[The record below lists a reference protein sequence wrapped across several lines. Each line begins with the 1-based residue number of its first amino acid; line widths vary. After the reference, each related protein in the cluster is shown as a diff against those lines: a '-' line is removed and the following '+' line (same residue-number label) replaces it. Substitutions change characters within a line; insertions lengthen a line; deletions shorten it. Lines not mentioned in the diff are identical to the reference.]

1 MTIDQLI
8 AAGQLLY
15 GDQWQANLARSLD
28 VDVRRIR
35 HWTAGTRP
43 ISDFVDAEI
52 KQLLTDKQK
61 NIEDFLKNNQL
72 NA

>member
-8 AAGQLLY
+8 TAGQLLY
-15 GDQWQANLARSLD
+15 GDQWQANLARSLN

-43 ISDFVDAEI
+43 ISDFVDKEVR
-52 KQLLTDKQK
+52 QLLIDKQK
-61 NIEDFLKNNQL
+61 KIDDLLKNN
-72 NA
+72 

>member
-8 AAGQLLY
+8 TAGQLLY
-15 GDQWQANLARSLD
+15 GDQWQANLARSLN

-43 ISDFVDAEI
+43 ISDFVDKEVR
-52 KQLLTDKQK
+52 QLLINKQK
-61 NIEDFLKNNQL
+61 KIDDFLKNN
-72 NA
+72 

>member
-8 AAGQLLY
+8 TAGQLLY
-15 GDQWQANLARSLD
+15 GDQWQANLARSLN

-43 ISDFVDAEI
+43 ISDFVDKEVR
-52 KQLLTDKQK
+52 QLLIDKQK
-61 NIEDFLKNNQL
+61 KIDDFLKNN
-72 NA
+72 

>member
-1 MTIDQLI
+1 MTIDQLT

-15 GDQWQANLARSLD
+15 GDQWQANLARSLN

-43 ISDFVDAEI
+43 ISDFVDSEVR
-52 KQLLTDKQK
+52 QLLIDKQK
-61 NIEDFLKNNQL
+61 KIDDFLKNN
-72 NA
+72 

>member
-1 MTIDQLI
+1 MTTDQLT

-15 GDQWQANLARSLD
+15 GDQWQANLARSLN

-43 ISDFVDAEI
+43 VSDFVDSEV
-52 KQLLTDKQK
+52 KRLLIDKQK
-61 NIEDFLKNNQL
+61 KIEKKKKNN
-72 NA
+72 

>member
-8 AAGQLLY
+8 TAGQLLY
-15 GDQWQANLARSLD
+15 GDQWQANLARSLN

-43 ISDFVDAEI
+43 ISDFVDKEVR
-52 KQLLTDKQK
+52 QLLIDKQK
-61 NIEDFLKNNQL
+61 NIDDFLKNN
-72 NA
+72 

>member
-1 MTIDQLI
+1 MTIDQLT

-15 GDQWQANLARSLD
+15 GDQWQANLARSIN

-43 ISDFVDAEI
+43 ISDFVDKEVR
-52 KQLLTDKQK
+52 QLLIDKQK
-61 NIEDFLKNNQL
+61 KIDDFLKK
-72 NA
+72 

>member
-43 ISDFVDAEI
+43 ISDFVDKEVR
-52 KQLLTDKQK
+52 QLLIDKQK
-61 NIEDFLKNNQL
+61 KIDDFLKNN
-72 NA
+72 

>member
-1 MTIDQLI
+1 MTIDQLT

-43 ISDFVDAEI
+43 ISDFVDKEV
-52 KQLLTDKQK
+52 KQLLADRVKM
-61 NIEDFLKNNQL
+61 IDDFLKNI
-72 NA
+72 